1 MNTEN
6 DKRFESPA
14 FLANIEML
22 QGIIN
27 RMASNSAN
35 CKTWT
40 VTILCAML
48 AITTSAID
56 KLAPICYGLIGVMFL
71 LDCFYLG
78 LERHFKEIQNNI
90 VNKVVAGEEFVP
102 FKMKSTGFYDQLEGI
117 LDGMI
122 SISTTPFYLT
132 LAFLIYLFAN

>member
-1 MNTEN
+1 MNNEN
-6 DKRFESPA
+6 NNRFDSPA

-48 AITTSAID
+48 AITNTPIC

-78 LERHFKEIQNNI
+78 LERHFREIQKDI

-102 FKMKSTGFYDQLEGI
+102 FKMKSTGFCDQLEGI
-117 LDGMI
+117 LGGMI

-132 LAFLIYLFAN
+132 LAFLIYLFAI